1 MWDADTLDK
10 LRYSGLL
17 SDLKGVAHWCN
28 TASNDG
34 HLNSALAR
42 LTVVV
47 DAINE
52 LLINPP
58 DTIEEDHA

>member
-1 MWDADTLDK
+1 MWTAEKLDK

-17 SDLKGVAHWCN
+17 NDLEGAAHWCN

-42 LTVVV
+42 LSIVV
-47 DAINE
+47 DEISD
-52 LLINPP
+52 LLLGL
-58 DTIEEDHA
+58 DD